1 MEQVNFEALL
11 KELEET
17 VKKLE
22 DKNISLDEAVK
33 LYQKGIELSQKLATL
48 MSQAEQLLVIEK

>member
-22 DKNISLDEAVK
+22 DKNIALDEAVK